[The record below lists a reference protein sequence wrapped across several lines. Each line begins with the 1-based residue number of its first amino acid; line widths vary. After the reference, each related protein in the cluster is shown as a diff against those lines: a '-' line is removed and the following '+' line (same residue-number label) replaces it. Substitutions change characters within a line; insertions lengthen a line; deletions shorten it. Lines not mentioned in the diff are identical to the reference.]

1 MYFLLM
7 SGLVILSLLLI
18 LTLLLKLFLY
28 KVLCYKFPL
37 IEILISV
44 GNVTLSS
51 NLYIGTQHNPLP
63 WQPEINIYK
72 NMKIFYIICMKIFD
86 LEQIFQ
92 ASHVC

>member
-1 MYFLLM
+1 MKYDFF
-7 SGLVILSLLLI
+7 

-28 KVLCYKFPL
+28 KLLSWKFPL

-63 WQPEINIYK
+63 WQPEININK
-72 NMKIFYIICMKIFD
+72 NLKIFDIIFMKIFD
-86 LEQIFQ
+86 LEQILES
-92 ASHVC
+92 SHVC